1 MGKSK
6 TMKEVTVNA
15 VVQNLDI
22 VTDFVNEQLEMLDCP
37 VKKQMQ
43 IDVVLDEIFG
53 NICHYAYTQS
63 EGEVTVRMEEKES
76 GAAVELTFIDSGV
89 RYNPLE
95 KEDPDTTLS
104 IEEKPIGG
112 LGIFIVKKTMDEL
125 SYRYEKGQNILTVK
139 KYL

>member
-63 EGEVTVRMEEKES
+63 EGEVTVRMEEKEN